1 MNAPRLRIAG
11 VALRLGARC
20 VLAGVD
26 LDVAPG
32 EVVGLLGRNGAGKTT
47 LLRVAAGLATPD
59 AGTVALDG
67 RPLAALGRRERARA
81 VALVP
86 QETHFPFPYSVAEV
100 VLMGRAPHL
109 GWLGFERR
117 HDLDTAR
124 AAMTQL
130 GIDALAER
138 SVLALSGGERQLTVV
153 ARALAQEPRLLL
165 LDEPTAFLDLR
176 HRLEVLARVRAFAA
190 GGGAALVVSHDLG
203 VAARACDRLALLAG
217 GRIVAAGLPSEVLTP
232 ALLREAFAIEAD
244 VLTTADG
251 HPVVVPRPLASSA
264 SVRGPEG

>member
-1 MNAPRLRIAG
+1 VTAPDPPRLRLAG
-11 VALRLGARC
+11 VALRLGGRA

-32 EVVGLLGRNGAGKTT
+32 EVVGLLGRNGAGKTS
-47 LLRVAAGLATPD
+47 LLRVAGGLAAPD
-59 AGTVALDG
+59 AGAVALDG
-67 RPLAALGRRERARA
+67 RPLAALGRRERALA
-81 VALVP
+81 VAFVP
-86 QETHFPFPYSVAEV
+86 QETHFPFAYSVAEV

-117 HDLDTAR
+117 RDLDAAH

-130 GIDALAER
+130 GIGALGER
-138 SVLALSGGERQLTVV
+138 SVLTLSGGERQLAVV

-190 GGGAALVVSHDLG
+190 AGGSVLVVSHDLG

-217 GRIVAAGLPSEVLTP
+217 GRIVAAGPPAAVLTP
-232 ALLREAFAIEAD
+232 ARLREAFAIEAD
-244 VLTTADG
+244 VLATPDG
-251 HPVVVPRPLASSA
+251 HPVVVPRPLPIGC
-264 SVRGPEG
+264 RER